1 MADKELQVRQKKELQ
16 TDAEQTKPG
25 VVFTPAVDIFESERE
40 ITLLADMPGVTSD
53 GVTIDVQNDELKVT
67 GEVEPQRSKNETYLL
82 RENETYLLREYETG
96 RFHRHFSLSDRID
109 QSKISASMKDG
120 VLRLVLPKVEKA
132 KPRRIEVKSG

>member
-1 MADKELQVRQKKELQ
+1 MADKELQVRHKKALQ
-16 TDAEQTKPG
+16 TEAEQTKPG
-25 VVFTPAVDIFESERE
+25 AVFTPAVDIFESERE
-40 ITLLADMPGVTSD
+40 ITLLADMPGVTSG

-67 GEVEPQRSKNETYLL
+67 GEVEPQRSKNETF
-82 RENETYLLREYETG
+82 LLREYETG